1 MKKEYLL
8 VVLVVIVVFTGI
20 FFFSKKKI
28 SIQSLSYYRGGGD
41 SVSSYRIELS
51 SNYLSICKTDDNN
64 DTDEKRFVVDD
75 NLYNQINEIV
85 NKYQLQKMKNLKESD
100 VMVLDGEVEIL
111 KIKLDDDNTILLSS
125 NYDLPDKA
133 IKTTREILQLI
144 HTYYDNNIE

>member
-20 FFFSKKKI
+20 FFFSKKKL

-51 SNYLSICKTDDNN
+51 SNYLSICKT
-64 DTDEKRFVVDD
+64 
-75 NLYNQINEIV
+75 
-85 NKYQLQKMKNLKESD
+85 
-100 VMVLDGEVEIL
+100 
-111 KIKLDDDNTILLSS
+111 DDNTILLSS

>member
-20 FFFSKKKI
+20 FFFSKKKL

-85 NKYQLQKMKNLKESD
+85 NKYQLQKMKNLK
-100 VMVLDGEVEIL
+100 
-111 KIKLDDDNTILLSS
+111 
-125 NYDLPDKA
+125 
-133 IKTTREILQLI
+133 
-144 HTYYDNNIE
+144 